1 MALPTTTQPQTITAG
16 PPVVY
21 NHSGDNDHKKPI
33 VEVTHQTK
41 IEQGRNACD
50 DTDDRERNTE
60 ILPPPSKPKL
70 VITSQRLTCTKL
82 KSRLGEGQSPQGK
95 RQVAG
100 ENSLQ
105 LLLVPHPCQLR
116 LIPGVNSPQLSH
128 LVFLRHRVCA

>member
-21 NHSGDNDHKKPI
+21 NPSGDGDKKPI

-41 IEQGRNACD
+41 MEHGCDTRD
-50 DTDDRERNTE
+50 DTDDRERDTE
-60 ILPPPSKPKL
+60 ILSLSRKPKL
-70 VITSQRLTCTKL
+70 VITHID
-82 KSRLGEGQSPQGK
+82 SPATSLNHVWARVRVHGGK
-95 RQVAG
+95 RQVTG

-116 LIPGVNSPQLSH
+116 LIPGMDSPQLSH
-128 LVFLRHRVCA
+128 LAFLRHRVWA